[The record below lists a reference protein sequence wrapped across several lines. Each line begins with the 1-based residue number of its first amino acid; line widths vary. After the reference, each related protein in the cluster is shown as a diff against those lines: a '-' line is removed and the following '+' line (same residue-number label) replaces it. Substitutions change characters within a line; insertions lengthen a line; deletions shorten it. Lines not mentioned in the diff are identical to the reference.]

1 MNTVIENVS
10 VIDNAQKFQDLLD
23 IRENNTPYFFEKIFA
38 AKSWSEKIIAKR
50 KFKLLKKIHNQIESM
65 LYEDEKI
72 CFLTSGVQ
80 QSFVESI
87 FLGNLAYYIN
97 RRAFICTTH
106 RIIIIQ
112 ISVGNKPM
120 SLLAQIDYAAID
132 KIESKLTGK
141 CKIKFKNGKTSIFS
155 NMPKS
160 DRIAIKE
167 VIDFLRGTFN
177 AEAPEN
183 AGFENLCPNCFIKIE
198 GYPAKCHTCNK
209 EFKSVAKAAWLS
221 FIFPGLGDLY
231 LGSHTVFAVIE
242 MLVMIFIW
250 VGYFAPEKGEE
261 PRGLLEYFIGALIII
276 GLLHTFAGLGT
287 RLIARKGIY
296 PVK

>member
-10 VIDNAQKFQDLLD
+10 VIDNAQNFRDLLNNK
-23 IRENNTPYFFEKIFA
+23 ENNTPYVFEKIFSE
-38 AKSWSEKIIAKR
+38 KSWTDKINSKR
-50 KFKLLKKIHNQIESM
+50 KFKLLKKIHRQIELM
-65 LYEDEKI
+65 LFEDEKV

-80 QSFVESI
+80 QSFFESI
-87 FLGNLAYYIN
+87 FLGNLAYYVN

-106 RIIIIQ
+106 RIIIMQ
-112 ISVGNKPM
+112 ISAGNKPLT
-120 SLLAQIDYAAID
+120 LLAQIEYSAIE

-160 DRIAIKE
+160 DRLAIKA
-167 VIDFLRGTFN
+167 VIDFLKGAFN
-177 AEAPEN
+177 PETPEN
-183 AGFENLCPNCFIKIE
+183 SGFENLCPNCFVKIE
-198 GYPAKCHTCNK
+198 GYPPKCHACNK

-221 FIFPGLGDLY
+221 FVFPGLGDLY
-231 LGSHTVFAVIE
+231 LGSHKAFAFIE

-250 VGYFAPEKGEE
+250 ANYFVPQEDEL
-261 PRGLLEYFIGALIII
+261 PRSSAEYIIGALIIV
-276 GLLHTFAGLGT
+276 GLLHTFAALGT